1 MPGTAR
7 YLAQQARCGPAL
19 PPARAGATIHP
30 RTRKFT
36 PRTDWGERPAH
47 RGTGSRLQCSAM
59 PTFALLLGLALAAT
73 LQTPQGPL
81 RARLSP
87 VPVDATLMESIT
99 GLGTAT
105 ATLSGTTLAVDG
117 TYQGLK
123 SPATTV
129 KVFDSPKPGLRGP
142 LVGEFAA
149 GGGTTG
155 TFKGTLTLT
164 REQAAAFGRG
174 LLYVQVQS
182 EKAPDGNLWGWLMAP
197 KGRR

>member
-1 MPGTAR
+1 
-7 YLAQQARCGPAL
+7 
-19 PPARAGATIHP
+19 
-30 RTRKFT
+30 
-36 PRTDWGERPAH
+36 
-47 RGTGSRLQCSAM
+47 M

-73 LQTPQGPL
+73 LQTPQGQM

-105 ATLSGTTLAVDG
+105 ATLSGTTLTVDG

>member
-1 MPGTAR
+1 
-7 YLAQQARCGPAL
+7 
-19 PPARAGATIHP
+19 
-30 RTRKFT
+30 
-36 PRTDWGERPAH
+36 
-47 RGTGSRLQCSAM
+47 M
-59 PTFALLLGLALAAT
+59 PTHAVLIGLALAAA
-73 LQTPQGPL
+73 LQVPPGHM

-87 VPVDATLMESIT
+87 VPVDAALMESIT

-105 ATLSGTTLAVDG
+105 ATLSGTTLTVEG

-142 LVGEFAA
+142 LVGQFPA

-155 TFKGTLTLT
+155 TFSGTLTLT
-164 REQAAAFGRG
+164 REQAAAFSRGR
-174 LLYVQVQS
+174 LYVQVQS
-182 EKAPDGNLWGWLMAP
+182 ESAPDGNLWGWLMAP

>member
-1 MPGTAR
+1 M
-7 YLAQQARCGPAL
+7 QFSAL
-19 PPARAGATIHP
+19 VLT
-30 RTRKFT
+30 
-36 PRTDWGERPAH
+36 
-47 RGTGSRLQCSAM
+47 
-59 PTFALLLGLALAAT
+59 LALAGA
-73 LQTPQGPL
+73 QAAPGPM

-87 VPVDATLMESIT
+87 LPTDLAMQETIA

-105 ATLSGTTLAVDG
+105 ATLTGTTLAVEG
-117 TYQGLK
+117 TYRGLK
-123 SPATTV
+123 SAATSV
-129 KVFDSPKPGLRGP
+129 RVYESPRPGLRGP
-142 LVGEFAA
+142 LVGEFAS

-164 REQAAAFGRG
+164 REQAAAYAKG